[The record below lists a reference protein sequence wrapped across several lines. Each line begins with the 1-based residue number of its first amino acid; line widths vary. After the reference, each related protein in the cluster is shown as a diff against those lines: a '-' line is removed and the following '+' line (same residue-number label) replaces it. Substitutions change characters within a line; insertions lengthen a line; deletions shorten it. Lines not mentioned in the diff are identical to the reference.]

1 MRVNGNYRGFG
12 FGLDLNLPTDA
23 ISSLLNSVI
32 GGGGGA
38 QDASHSENFPDE
50 FFKKYPPAGSMSLQ
64 DKILL
69 GGLGVLIVG
78 GGLLFLK
85 RRSAPS
91 REG

>member
-1 MRVNGNYRGFG
+1 MRVSGNYRGFG
-12 FGLDLNLPTDA
+12 FGLDIPTFTFGP
-23 ISSLLNSVI
+23 
-32 GGGGGA
+32 GGFNVSAGGGA
-38 QDASHSENFPDE
+38 QSASRSENFPDE
-50 FFKKYPPAGSMSLQ
+50 FFKKYPPNGGGNPLSLQ